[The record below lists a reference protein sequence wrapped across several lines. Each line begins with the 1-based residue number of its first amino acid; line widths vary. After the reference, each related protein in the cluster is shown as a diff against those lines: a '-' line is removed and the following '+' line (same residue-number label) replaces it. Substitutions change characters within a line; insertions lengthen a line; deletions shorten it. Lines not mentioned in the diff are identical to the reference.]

1 MMGRRLNVFLA
12 MLWGPICTRGNLT
25 GSVAKM
31 RPAAKTPKSTH
42 RNNGGG
48 QGYGFKAVIHKLAAA
63 FYPVALKASQD
74 PLWQALTV

>member
-1 MMGRRLNVFLA
+1 MMGQHLKVFLA

-31 RPAAKTPKSTH
+31 RPAPKAPKSTH

-48 QGYGFKAVIHKLAAA
+48 KDMSSRRQDYGAKVAAA
-63 FYPVALKASQD
+63 TA
-74 PLWQALTV
+74 